1 MAELI
6 FFLVFLIPALLGVSE
21 IIHLVR
27 MSLFSLNGINSPYV
41 VVWLKDD
48 TAENQILS
56 VCEQYSWSG
65 KKYAQNIIAINS
77 TLSDDKFEIC
87 KQMAEKNNIYFCT
100 AEELVSVM
108 SYLSGK

>member
-6 FFLVFLIPALLGVSE
+6 FFLIFLIPALLGVSE

-27 MSLFSLNGINSPYV
+27 MSLYSLKGINSPYV

-65 KKYAQNIIAINS
+65 KKYAQNIVAINS
-77 TLSDDKFEIC
+77 MLGDEKFEIC
-87 KQMAEKNNIYFCT
+87 SKMAEKNNIYFCS
-100 AEELVSVM
+100 AEELVSVLN
-108 SYLSGK
+108 YLSVK